1 MDYFGVVLYMLFDK
15 KAHKARN
22 LDGYLQNLRKCSSV
36 EENQRFTI
44 KNYDIIVFS

>member
-1 MDYFGVVLYMLFDK
+1 MLFDK

-22 LDGYLQNLRKCSSV
+22 LDGYLQNLSCSSV